1 MSKLKPFDLEA
12 AKAGA
17 KVVTR
22 DGRQVRIICWDAKLK
37 LNFSIVALVTMDN
50 GDELTNRYN
59 NDGNRLGGIGEE
71 HPYDLFLL
79 DESEPELTG
88 FEKEYFRLYNEGYED
103 GRAGSRPLSDAVLKE
118 SAKEL
123 LELAK
128 KELRLEV
135 EAEYWGTQKPYFKG
149 KEDGRAELLSNL
161 PKWRKMKG
169 ACGCGDREIAIT
181 RTAPGYYYLAK
192 GIGPGDTYIYLEDLE
207 KLPWEE

>member
-1 MSKLKPFDLEA
+1 MRTKPFDLEA

-22 DGRQVRIICWDAKLK
+22 DGRQVRIICFDKK
-37 LNFSIVALVTMDN
+37 DPQYPIVALVPETKDIKSLEVVFIYQED
-50 GDELTNRYN
+50 GRYFST
-59 NDGNRLGGIGEE
+59 RE
-71 HPYDLFLL
+71 HDRDLFLL
-79 DESEPELTG
+79 DEGEPELTA
-88 FEKEYFRLYNEGYED
+88 FEKAIYKFTED
-103 GRAGSRPLSDAVLKE
+103 GNGEYYDSDDLLEITKDFAPK
-118 SAKEL
+118 L

-169 ACGCGDREIAIT
+169 ACGCGDRVIAII

-192 GIGPGDTYIYLEDLE
+192 SIGPGDTYIYLEDLE